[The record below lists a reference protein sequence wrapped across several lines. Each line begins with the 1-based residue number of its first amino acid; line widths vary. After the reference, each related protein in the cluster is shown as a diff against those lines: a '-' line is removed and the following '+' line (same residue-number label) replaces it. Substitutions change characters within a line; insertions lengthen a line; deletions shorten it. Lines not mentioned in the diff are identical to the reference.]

1 MRLAEF
7 YKSNNNFITKEE
19 KALLRFFEDLDKLN
33 EELKIS
39 IPDSPLLTLPISELL
54 KNRQFPRFL
63 YR

>member
-54 KNRQFPRFL
+54 KNR
-63 YR
+63 